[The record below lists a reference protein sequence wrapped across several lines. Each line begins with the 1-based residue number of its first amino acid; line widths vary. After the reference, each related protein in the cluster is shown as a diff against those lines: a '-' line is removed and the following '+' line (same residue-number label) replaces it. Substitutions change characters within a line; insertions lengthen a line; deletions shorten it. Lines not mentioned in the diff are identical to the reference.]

1 MREKEFRPLMR
12 FSDKQTEEMMK
23 DLYFEAYLA
32 SHKVIVT
39 GERSLT
45 DYALFSEK
53 LDAVLVQTDGNLVA
67 EDGHDYT
74 FLLGSS
80 EGAETLASRYADEH
94 RISKILYPVNLSFQ
108 QFAESFRYGEM
119 LATAEAVV
127 VIGDGLNEDVK
138 GLIESAK
145 AKGILVYTA
154 L

>member
-23 DLYFEAYLA
+23 DLYYESYLA

-39 GERSLT
+39 GDHSLT

-53 LDAVLVQTDGNLVA
+53 LDAVLVQTDGDLVA

-80 EGAETLASRYADEH
+80 EGVETLASRYADEH
-94 RISKILYPVNLSFQ
+94 RISKILYPVNPSFQ

-127 VIGDGLNEDVK
+127 VIGDGLNEYIYE
-138 GLIESAK
+138 LMNRAK
-145 AKGILVYTA
+145 EKGIPIYL
-154 L
+154 

>member
-23 DLYFEAYLA
+23 GLYYEAYIA

-39 GERSLT
+39 GDRSLT
-45 DYALFSEK
+45 DYAQFSER
-53 LDAVLVQTDGNLVA
+53 LDAALTQTDGDLVA

-74 FLLGSS
+74 FLLGMS
-80 EGAETLASRYADEH
+80 EGVETLASRYADEH

-119 LATAEAVV
+119 LAVAEAVV
-127 VIGDGLNEDVK
+127 MIGDGLNEDVK

-145 AKGILVYTA
+145 AKGIRVYTA

>member
-23 DLYFEAYLA
+23 DLYYESYLA

-39 GERSLT
+39 GDHSLT

-53 LDAVLVQTDGNLVA
+53 LDAVLVQTDGDLVA

-80 EGAETLASRYADEH
+80 EGVETLASRYADEH
-94 RISKILYPVNLSFQ
+94 RISKILYPVNPSFQ

-119 LATAEAVV
+119 LAVAEAVV
-127 VIGDGLNEDVK
+127 VIGSELNEDIYE
-138 GLIESAK
+138 LMNRAK
-145 AKGILVYTA
+145 EKGIPIYL
-154 L
+154 